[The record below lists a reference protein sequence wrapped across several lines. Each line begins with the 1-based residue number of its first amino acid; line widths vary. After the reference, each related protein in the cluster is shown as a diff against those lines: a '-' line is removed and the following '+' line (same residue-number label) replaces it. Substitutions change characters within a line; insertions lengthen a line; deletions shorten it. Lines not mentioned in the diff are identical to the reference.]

1 MESSINEK
9 HIKYKELITRMAKDD
24 QSAFNEFYEIY
35 YGVLYR
41 YASFYVHDEDARK
54 DIISDVFVS
63 IWHNRTNME
72 KVLNI
77 ENYLY
82 ISIRNR
88 SFRYIKNKNSEQ
100 VLQIKDVSE
109 VELVD
114 KMEPEQALIN
124 GELLRMIETAINE
137 LPKRCRLIF
146 TMVRGEKKTYKEV
159 ANILSISEKTVH
171 AQMCIAVKRLGS
183 LIKKQM

>member
-1 MESSINEK
+1 MESFINEK
-9 HIKYKELITRMAKDD
+9 HIKHKELLLRMSRND

-41 YASFYVHDEDARK
+41 YASFYVHDEEVRK

-63 IWHNRTNME
+63 IWHNRTNMA

-82 ISIRNR
+82 ISVKNR
-88 SFRYIKNKNSEQ
+88 SFRYIKDKNAEQ
-100 VLQIKDVSE
+100 HVQIKDVPE
-109 VELVD
+109 MELVD
-114 KMEPEQALIN
+114 KMEPEQVLIN
-124 GELLRMIETAINE
+124 GELLNLIENAINK

-146 TMVRGEKKTYKEV
+146 TLIRGEKKTYKEV
-159 ANILSISEKTVH
+159 ASILSISERTVH